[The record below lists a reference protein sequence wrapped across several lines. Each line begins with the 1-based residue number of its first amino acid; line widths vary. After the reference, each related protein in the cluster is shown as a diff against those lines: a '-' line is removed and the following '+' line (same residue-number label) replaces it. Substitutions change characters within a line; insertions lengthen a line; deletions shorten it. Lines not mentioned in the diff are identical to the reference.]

1 MEQTAL
7 MTSAQLLEHWQE
19 HRRLTRRTILA
30 FPENDFFEYSI
41 GGMRSFAKLVSE
53 MLDLAEYGIEGIVSG
68 TWTPIYQL
76 PHHGNNK
83 LPLDTKEAFL
93 QKWDEVTQLINDSW
107 SNITPER
114 FQTVEKAF
122 GAFENTNFDSIMY
135 FIDNEIHHRGQGT
148 VYLRSLGIEPPAFWD
163 RS

>member
-1 MEQTAL
+1 MEQKTL
-7 MTSAQLLEHWQE
+7 FTSEQLLKHWQE

-30 FPENDFFEYSI
+30 FPETDFFEYSI
-41 GGMRSFAKLVSE
+41 GGMRPFAKLVSE
-53 MLDLAEYGIEGIVSG
+53 ILDLAEYGIEGIVSG
-68 TWTPIYQL
+68 TWKPIYEL

-83 LPLDTKEAFL
+83 LPLDTQEEFL
-93 QKWDEVTQLINDSW
+93 QKWDEVTALINDSW
-107 SNITPER
+107 SKITLER

-122 GAFENTNFDSIMY
+122 GAFEGTNFSSVMY

-148 VYLRSLGIEPPAFWD
+148 VYLRALGIEPPAFWD

>member
-1 MEQTAL
+1 MEQTML
-7 MTSAQLLEHWQE
+7 LTSAQLLEHWQE
-19 HRRLTRRTILA
+19 HRRLTRKTIKA
-30 FPENDFFEYSI
+30 FPETAFFEYSI
-41 GGMRSFAKLVSE
+41 GGMRCFAKLVSE
-53 MLDLAEYGIEGIVSG
+53 MLDLAEYGIKGIVSG

-76 PHHGNNK
+76 PHHGSNK
-83 LPLDTKEAFL
+83 LPLETQEEFL
-93 QKWDEVTQLINDSW
+93 KKWDEVTEQINESW
-107 SNITPER
+107 DKISLER

-122 GAFENTNFDSIMY
+122 GAFEGTNFSSIMY

>member
-1 MEQTAL
+1 MEKTAL

-19 HRRLTRRTILA
+19 HRRLTRRAILA
-30 FPENDFFEYSI
+30 FPERDFFEYSI
-41 GGMRSFAKLVSE
+41 GGMRPFAHLVSE
-53 MLDLAEYGIEGIVSG
+53 MLDLAEYGIEGIITG
-68 TWTPIYQL
+68 TWMPIYQL

-83 LPLDTKEAFL
+83 RPLDTKEAFL
-93 QKWDEVTQLINDSW
+93 QKWDEVTAQINESW
-107 SNITPER
+107 NKITPDR

-122 GAFENTNFDSIMY
+122 GAFKGTNFSSIMY

>member
-1 MEQTAL
+1 MQQTAL
-7 MTSAQLLEHWQE
+7 ITSEQLLEHWQE
-19 HRRLTRRTILA
+19 HRRLTRRAILA
-30 FPENDFFEYSI
+30 FPERDFFEYSI
-41 GGMRSFAKLVSE
+41 GGMRPFAQLVSE
-53 MLDLAEYGIEGIVSG
+53 MLDLAEYGIEGIVTG
-68 TWTPIYQL
+68 TWMPIYEL

-83 LPLDTKEAFL
+83 LPLDTQEEFL
-93 QKWDEVTQLINDSW
+93 QKWDQVTALINDSW
-107 SNITPER
+107 DKITSDR

-122 GAFENTNFDSIMY
+122 GAFEGTNFSSIMY

>member
-19 HRRLTRRTILA
+19 HRRLTRKTIKA
-30 FPENDFFEYSI
+30 FPERDFFEYSI
-41 GGMRSFAKLVSE
+41 GGMRPFAKLVSE
-53 MLDLAEYGIEGIVSG
+53 ILDLAEYGILGVVTG
-68 TWTPIYQL
+68 TWKPIYEL

-83 LPLDTKEAFL
+83 LPLDTQEEFL
-93 QKWDEVTQLINDSW
+93 QKWDEVTDLINESW
-107 SNITPER
+107 YKISLER
-114 FQTVEKAF
+114 FQVVEKAF
-122 GAFENTNFDSIMY
+122 GAFEGTNFGSIMY

-148 VYLRSLGIEPPAFWD
+148 VYLRSLGIEPPAFYD

>member
-1 MEQTAL
+1 M
-7 MTSAQLLEHWQE
+7 
-19 HRRLTRRTILA
+19 I
-30 FPENDFFEYSI
+30 
-41 GGMRSFAKLVSE
+41 SE
-53 MLDLAEYGIEGIVSG
+53 MIDLAEYGVEGIVTS
-68 TWTPIYQL
+68 TWMPIYEL

-83 LPLDTKEAFL
+83 LPLDTQEEFL
-93 QKWDEVTQLINDSW
+93 QKWDQVTALINGSW
-107 SNITPER
+107 DKITSDR

-122 GAFENTNFDSIMY
+122 GAFEGTNFSSIMY